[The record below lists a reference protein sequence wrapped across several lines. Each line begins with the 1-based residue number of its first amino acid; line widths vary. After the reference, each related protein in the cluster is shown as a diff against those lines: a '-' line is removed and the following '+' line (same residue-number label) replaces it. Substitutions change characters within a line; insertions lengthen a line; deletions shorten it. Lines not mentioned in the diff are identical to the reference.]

1 MLRPYMPLQFVDD
14 SAGDDGGCRAAFE
27 GTPVEGGIAGLAG
40 GFGGAEGP
48 RAIERKNREVGGLAG
63 SDGAFEAEDARG
75 AGGKELDDTEER
87 GATGVHELFEGEGQ
101 GGLETGNAERRA
113 VVLDV
118 FVDEREMMRSD
129 LAGDAQAALLGPANL
144 FERSFRGKMRD
155 VQARAG

>member
-14 SAGDDGGCRAAFE
+14 SAGDDGGCRAA
-27 GTPVEGGIAGLAG
+27 VEGGIAGLAG

-63 SDGAFEAEDARG
+63 SDGALEAEDARG

-87 GATGVHELFEGEGQ
+87 GVTGVHELFEGECQ

-113 VVLDV
+113 VELDV
-118 FVDEREMMRSD
+118 FQRWFMGRVIS
-129 LAGDAQAALLGPANL
+129 GDGLDRAV
-144 FERSFRGKMRD
+144 GKT
-155 VQARAG
+155 GN